1 MNKSI
6 IEAVSENISISSF
19 PSTTK
24 VFNFFLVNMSHTELA
39 PDLKLHVTPFFCF
52 YPLWNLKTTKLAN
65 DLAF

>member
-1 MNKSI
+1 
-6 IEAVSENISISSF
+6 
-19 PSTTK
+19 
-24 VFNFFLVNMSHTELA
+24 MSHTELA